1 MQASKQEQNKGQK
14 QCSIVQFTMMMMIT
28 AAAAAALNCVHKC
41 FAEGVGNFSKNA
53 TVSEFGCRGLRF
65 LRYCVRVLAY
75 ENST

>member
-14 QCSIVQFTMMMMIT
+14 QCSIVQFTMMMMI
-28 AAAAAALNCVHKC
+28 AAAAGLNCVRKC

-65 LRYCVRVLAY
+65 FRYCVRVLAY